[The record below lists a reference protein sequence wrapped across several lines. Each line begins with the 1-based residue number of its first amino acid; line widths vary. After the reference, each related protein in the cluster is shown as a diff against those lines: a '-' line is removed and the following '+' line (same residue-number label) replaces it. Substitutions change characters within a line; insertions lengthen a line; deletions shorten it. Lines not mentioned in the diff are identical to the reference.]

1 MILDINVALQPSLGV
16 DVFLSFSEFLKELR
30 NKIGTPA
37 ALKSVME
44 NLDKNQ
50 KLHILI
56 ADDDPDD
63 QELLAEA
70 IYGISPNI
78 KITFANNGKDLMQQL
93 IGEIHPDMIFL
104 DLNMPAMN
112 GFECLSKI
120 KSHPDLQSLPV
131 LIYSTSAHADQV
143 EQTYRQGASFYIQ
156 KPCSFFDIKDVVKKI
171 LTHTVEEFFT
181 QPPRGKF
188 LVQC

>member
-1 MILDINVALQPSLGV
+1 MDILINTSSPYSVGGEI
-16 DVFLSFSEFLKELR
+16 FLSFSEFFKELR
-30 NKIGTPA
+30 TKIGSPEA
-37 ALKSVME
+37 KNSVMN

-70 IYGISPNI
+70 ITEFSENI
-78 KITFANNGKDLMQQL
+78 KVSLARNGKDLMHRL
-93 IGEIHPDMIFL
+93 TNEIHPDIIFL

-112 GFECLSKI
+112 GFECLKKI
-120 KSHPDLQSLPV
+120 KSHPDLKMLPV

-143 EQTYRQGASFYIQ
+143 EQTYQEGASFYIQ
-156 KPCSFFDIKDVVKKI
+156 KPCSFFDIKDLISKI
-171 LTHTVEEFFT
+171 LAHKVEEFFT
-181 QPPRGKF
+181 QQPRGKF
-188 LVQC
+188 LVKC

>member
-1 MILDINVALQPSLGV
+1 MDISINVSNQYKLGEEM
-16 DVFLSFSEFLKELR
+16 FLSFSEFLKQLR
-30 NKIGTPA
+30 SKIGTPE
-37 ALKSVME
+37 ALKSVID

-70 IYGISPNI
+70 ISGLSDNI
-78 KITFANNGKDLMQQL
+78 KVTLAHNGKELMRQL
-93 IGEIHPDMIFL
+93 TEDSHPDMIFL

-112 GFECLSKI
+112 GFECLNKI
-120 KSHPDLQSLPV
+120 KNHPDLKKLPV

-156 KPCSFFDIKDVVKKI
+156 KPCSFFDIKDVIRKI
-171 LTHTVEEFFT
+171 LSHTVEEFFT

-188 LVQC
+188 LVKC